1 MIILLTWSPNILT
14 NQTSCV
20 CCGFA
25 YSRLYLG
32 IVCFYYNKDSTLVKF
47 SHQVVWFSFFK
58 IISILFIQK
67 LWKIFMWYDWS
78 ICSIVWKIGRKL
90 KKKSKMQ
97 RIMFFTIYFLKL
109 TLVTMSMRV
118 LNNRDLCRPKRGSFN
133 FVQWEISMEKVLLI
147 IKVIQCLF
155 LYF

>member
-90 KKKSKMQ
+90 KKKKSKMQ

-109 TLVTMSMRV
+109 PLVTMLEKPCVYSIIEICV
-118 LNNRDLCRPKRGSFN
+118 DQKGDHLTLFN
-133 FVQWEISMEKVLLI
+133 EKFPWR
-147 IKVIQCLF
+147 K
-155 LYF
+155 YF